1 MSAVSVDLL
10 KNWQPRPRPARTP
23 LEGRLV
29 RLEPLSAASHGDDL
43 FEIATVS
50 DAADRFRYLSEEPP
64 ESRAAFETWLE
75 AVQASEDPLYFSVI
89 DKALGKAAGRQT
101 FMRIEPAHGRIEI
114 GYIHWG
120 PTIARKPA
128 ATEAHYLFM
137 RHAFEDSATAAGNGN
152 ATIATSRRSVQP
164 SGLASNPRACFVS
177 T

>member
-1 MSAVSVDLL
+1 
-10 KNWQPRPRPARTP
+10 
-23 LEGRLV
+23 V
-29 RLEPLSAASHGDDL
+29 RLEPLNAASHGDDL

-101 FMRIEPAHGRIEI
+101 FTRIEPAHGRIEI
-114 GYIHWG
+114 GHIHWG

-164 SGLASNPRACFVS
+164 SGLASNPRAFFVS